1 MSLIINTINV
11 SSLMQSFKIKK
22 NSNNYSSVYNAL
34 EPNNFGSFPI
44 RGVCLSW
51 VQPRVRFFVWEATW
65 GKVLTL
71 DQVQKWGWSL
81 ANRCYLCL
89 TCEEFIDH
97 LLLHCEKIR
106 VLWELFF
113 VFFGVSLVLY
123 LSVRDTLLG
132 WHRFFVGKKC
142 KKVWWA
148 SLLCLF

>member
-34 EPNNFGSFPI
+34 EPNNFGSFTI

-81 ANRCYLCL
+81 ANRCYFCMKNLYI
-89 TCEEFIDH
+89 TCFSTV
-97 LLLHCEKIR
+97 KRR
-106 VLWELFF
+106 VLWELLFAPF
-113 VFFGVSLVLY
+113 
-123 LSVRDTLLG
+123 RETLLG
-132 WHRFFVGKKC
+132 WNGSFMGKKR
-142 KKVWWA
+142 KQV
-148 SLLCLF
+148 